1 MVSKKGRAE
10 TPGLFHGRDHKAQGL
25 AGSNIETGVMPV
37 TGADGASAE
46 LILVRAAAP
55 LPGSPYLLWLPAL
68 GVPARH
74 YLPLAQALAGLG
86 VGVALHEWRGLGS
99 SDRRAGRH
107 CNWGYRQL
115 FDDIDASAS
124 AAAMA
129 WSGGRW
135 WVGGHSLGGQFAC
148 MVASRA
154 PTAPAGILLAAS
166 GAPYWRCF
174 AHPNAV
180 RLAYLAAPWLARL
193 VGYLPGRRIGFGG
206 NEARGVISDWAATG
220 RTGGY
225 GGHGINDDLEC
236 LLAAQRAPVL
246 ALRMA
251 GDWLVPGASL
261 EFLLEKMPHA
271 RALVEVL
278 ASTPG
283 MGAPHF
289 GWMKQPDEVAHRF
302 AKVVASA

>member
-1 MVSKKGRAE
+1 
-10 TPGLFHGRDHKAQGL
+10 
-25 AGSNIETGVMPV
+25 MPV
-37 TGADGASAE
+37 TSTDGASAE
-46 LILVRAAAP
+46 LILMRAPTP

-74 YLPLAQALAGLG
+74 YLPLAQALARLG

-99 SDRRAGRH
+99 SDRRAGRR
-107 CNWGYRQL
+107 CDWGYRQL
-115 FDDIDASAS
+115 LDDIDSSAS
-124 AAAMA
+124 IAAAA

-148 MVASRA
+148 LLASRV
-154 PTAPAGILLAAS
+154 PA
-166 GAPYWRCF
+166 
-174 AHPNAV
+174 AHPHWV

-220 RTGGY
+220 RTGCY
-225 GGHGINDDLEC
+225 GGHGINEDLEY

-246 ALRMA
+246 ALRVT
-251 GDWLVPGASL
+251 GDWLVPAASL
-261 EFLLEKMPHA
+261 DFLLEKMPHA
-271 RALVEVL
+271 QAHVDVL
-278 ASTPG
+278 ADRPG
-283 MGAPHF
+283 MDAAHF

-302 AKVVASA
+302 AKVVAHA

>member
-1 MVSKKGRAE
+1 
-10 TPGLFHGRDHKAQGL
+10 
-25 AGSNIETGVMPV
+25 MPV
-37 TGADGASAE
+37 TSTDGASAE
-46 LILVRAAAP
+46 LILMRAPTP

-74 YLPLAQALAGLG
+74 YLPLAQALARLG

-99 SDRRAGRH
+99 SDRRAGRR
-107 CNWGYRQL
+107 CDWGYRQL
-115 FDDIDASAS
+115 LDDIDSSAS
-124 AAAMA
+124 IAAAA

-148 MVASRA
+148 LLASRVPA
-154 PTAPAGILLAAS
+154 APAGILLAAS

-174 AHPNAV
+174 AHPHWV

-220 RTGGY
+220 RTGCYGCY
-225 GGHGINDDLEC
+225 GGHGINEDLEY

-246 ALRMA
+246 ALRVT
-251 GDWLVPGASL
+251 GDWLVPAASL
-261 EFLLEKMPHA
+261 DFLLGKMPHA
-271 RALVEVL
+271 QAHVDVL
-278 ASTPG
+278 AGRSG
-283 MGAPHF
+283 MDAAHF

-302 AKVVASA
+302 AKVVAHA